1 MFFKAGHSQITTARQ
16 TQLPTAQDKSKNV
29 GKVDG
34 GKGDGAMKMI
44 AFMGKIKALSS
55 GQLCTEVTEAEH
67 FPETEENDHGSVR
80 DMT

>member
-29 GKVDG
+29 VKVDG

-44 AFMGKIKALSS
+44 AFMGKIEALSS
-55 GQLCTEVTEAEH
+55 GQLSALK
-67 FPETEENDHGSVR
+67 SLKLSISLR
-80 DMT
+80 QKRMTMAQ